1 MLWSPVPVHAAADL
15 LSARPGLL
23 VVVVLGGL
31 GAAVVSG
38 LALAAFLRRRSR
50 SYLLVALAIIAVLA
64 RTVVAG
70 LSLNGSLA
78 PATHHLTEHVLD
90 VVMVALVV
98 AAVYTARGVRGGEP
112 A

>member
-1 MLWSPVPVHAAADL
+1 MIDGGMPVHAAADL
-15 LSARPGLL
+15 VSSRPLL
-23 VVVVLGGL
+23 VIAVVLGGL
-31 GAAVVSG
+31 GAAIVAG
-38 LALAAFLRRRSR
+38 LALAAVLRRRSR
-50 SYLLVALAIIAVLA
+50 PYLLVALAIGTVLA
-64 RTVVAG
+64 RTVVAA

-98 AAVYTARGVRGGEP
+98 AAVYSARGVRGGEP